1 MHTVYVVGAAG
12 QLGRALAATRPGSAT
27 MVGLTSADIDITDA
41 DSVRRALADLR
52 RGDVV
57 INAAAYTNVDG
68 AESDADRAFAVNA
81 TGAAN
86 LAALTAA
93 ADARLIQV
101 STDYVY
107 GAVEDAEPLEPE
119 DLDDST
125 PPATVYGVGK
135 LAGERAVLDADPD
148 SVVVRTAWVYTGA
161 EGARD
166 FVGTMRRLAGGDD
179 PVSVVDDQRGS
190 PTYALDLAAGLWQLS
205 EQGSGGLRVLH
216 ATNAGEATWYDLAR
230 AAFAGVGADPDR
242 VTPCTTE
249 EFPRPAP
256 RPPYSVL
263 SGRSWAEAGLTPLR
277 DWRDGL
283 AAALG

>member
-93 ADARLIQV
+93 EGPPKGEVVVLVGPPEAEAPPEAADIDRLLGRLI
-101 STDYVY
+101 
-107 GAVEDAEPLEPE
+107 
-119 DLDDST
+119 
-125 PPATVYGVGK
+125 ATHSVREAADEAARATGLPRRTLYQRA
-135 LAGERAVLDADPD
+135 LALKDGPDDAD
-148 SVVVRTAWVYTGA
+148 
-161 EGARD
+161 
-166 FVGTMRRLAGGDD
+166 
-179 PVSVVDDQRGS
+179 
-190 PTYALDLAAGLWQLS
+190 
-205 EQGSGGLRVLH
+205 
-216 ATNAGEATWYDLAR
+216 
-230 AAFAGVGADPDR
+230 
-242 VTPCTTE
+242 
-249 EFPRPAP
+249 
-256 RPPYSVL
+256 
-263 SGRSWAEAGLTPLR
+263 
-277 DWRDGL
+277 
-283 AAALG
+283 